1 MPEPCRG
8 GEDVSPFARPKIWP
22 HRREN
27 TAQAEC
33 GYYTGTV
40 NASMSVSSP
49 GGLTSQERKNTA
61 QAECGYYTGKCH
73 YELLFSRGSGLTGE
87 REHGPGGVRVLHR

>member
-8 GEDVSPFARPKIWP
+8 GEDVSPFARPEIWP

-40 NASMSVSSP
+40 NASMSISSS
-49 GGLTSQERKNTA
+49 GSLASQGRENTA
-61 QAECGYYTGKCH
+61 PSE
-73 YELLFSRGSGLTGE
+73 
-87 REHGPGGVRVLHR
+87 VWVLHR